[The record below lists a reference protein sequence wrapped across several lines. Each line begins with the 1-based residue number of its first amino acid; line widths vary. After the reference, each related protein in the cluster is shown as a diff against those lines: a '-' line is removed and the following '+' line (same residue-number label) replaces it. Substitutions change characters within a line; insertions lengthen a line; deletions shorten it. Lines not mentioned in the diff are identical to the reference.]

1 VDCGV
6 VWQAIVDAYRD
17 DVGNPHDGFKVGGG
31 VIQLVRVWCGVW
43 SEVEMVLTHC
53 DVWFWD

>member
-1 VDCGV
+1 VGGLWV

-31 VIQLVRVWCGVW
+31 IIQLVRVWCRV
-43 SEVEMVLTHC
+43 
-53 DVWFWD
+53 